1 MFFNNL
7 PIIVKFDDVVNVKI
21 KNIKLKMQIINLINL
36 NDNPINFQSHFILN
50 NLEIDYVNLM
60 EVNQGSPLVG
70 KLLFNKSDLF
80 KEILFG
86 GPFLYD
92 NQNSLIYVPT
102 FIRRFC
108 VVGFKL
114 SVINPEK
121 NTINYLG
128 KIEDL
133 IFLRKIENNKIY
145 FYTNIMKNS
154 KSFINI

>member
-1 MFFNNL
+1 
-7 PIIVKFDDVVNVKI
+7 
-21 KNIKLKMQIINLINL
+21 MQIISLINK
-36 NDNPINFQSHFILN
+36 NDDPINFQSQFILN
-50 NLEIDYVNLM
+50 NLEIDYINLM

-70 KLLFNKSDLF
+70 NLLINKSNLF

-92 NQNSLIYVPT
+92 DQNRLIYIPM
-102 FIRRFC
+102 FIRKFC

-114 SVINPEK
+114 SVINLEK
-121 NTINYLG
+121 KTINYLG

-145 FYTNIMKNS
+145 FYTNIMKN
-154 KSFINI
+154 KESFIKI